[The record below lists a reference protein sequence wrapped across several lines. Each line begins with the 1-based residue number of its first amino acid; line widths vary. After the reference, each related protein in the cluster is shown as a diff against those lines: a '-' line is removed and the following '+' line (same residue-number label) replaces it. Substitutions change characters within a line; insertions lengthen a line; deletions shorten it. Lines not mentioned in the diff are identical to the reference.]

1 MSRGSVDGGR
11 ERGAW
16 AEAGWKNV
24 LGSEEEPRGDP
35 EKGVPGRGKG
45 PGQRPGV
52 RGAWAPA
59 GIAGLGVAG
68 A

>member
-1 MSRGSVDGGR
+1 MVDGSGEYGQR
-11 ERGAW
+11 L
-16 AEAGWKNV
+16 AGKNV